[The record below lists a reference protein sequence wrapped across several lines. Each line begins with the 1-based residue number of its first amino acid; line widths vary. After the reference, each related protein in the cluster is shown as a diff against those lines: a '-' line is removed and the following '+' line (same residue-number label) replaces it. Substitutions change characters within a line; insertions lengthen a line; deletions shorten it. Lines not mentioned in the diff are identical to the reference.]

1 MVWCVVGRGVQCRP
15 DLSILVSSSHF
26 DSQHLWDGLSHAS
39 CLYTQPTSCLFVRL
53 SMQFVASK
61 LSHRILEQ
69 AREQQDELQEEHG
82 LGEAGAGGGLQRK
95 KKR

>member
-1 MVWCVVGRGVQCRP
+1 MHLPDTLSQPVV
-15 DLSILVSSSHF
+15 
-26 DSQHLWDGLSHAS
+26 
-39 CLYTQPTSCLFVRL
+39 CLLVRL

-82 LGEAGAGGGLQRK
+82 LGGAGEGGGLQRK

>member
-1 MVWCVVGRGVQCRP
+1 
-15 DLSILVSSSHF
+15 
-26 DSQHLWDGLSHAS
+26 
-39 CLYTQPTSCLFVRL
+39 
-53 SMQFVASK
+53 MQFVASK